1 MHIKSARFLKELTGD
16 DEILTDNVPK
26 IAFIGRSNVGKSSLI
41 NALTHTNI
49 SHTSPK
55 PGSTQK
61 INVFLINNSFYLVDL
76 PGYGFAQ
83 GSIRGREKMGTLIA
97 SYLFNEKYTQEKVV
111 LVIDALV
118 GMTDRDL
125 GMFDELRAYPKDIV
139 IVASKIDR
147 LKSSEYQKK
156 IRAIQECVGEY
167 PVFPVS
173 SAAPKGIEALATALF
188 TFR

>member
-1 MHIKSARFLKELTGD
+1 MHIRSARFLKELTGD
-16 DEILTDNVPK
+16 DEILTDSVPK

-41 NALTHTNI
+41 NALTHSTI

-76 PGYGFAQ
+76 PGYGFAH

-97 SYLFNEKYTQEKVV
+97 SYLFDEKYVQQKVV
-111 LVIDALV
+111 LIIDANV

-125 GMFDELRAYPKDIV
+125 GMFDELRSHPKDLI
-139 IVASKIDR
+139 IVASKIDK
-147 LKSSEYQKK
+147 LKHSEYQKK
-156 IRAIQECVGEY
+156 IGAIQELVGEY
-167 PVFPVS
+167 PVFPI
-173 SAAPKGIEALATALF
+173 SATENKGIDALAGALF
-188 TFR
+188 I